1 MVDKATAGTWRF
13 TVAGTLY
20 NDNPLQYEYHIGQHL
35 YGGYM
40 IQGIGG
46 AGTDV
51 FHSVIEIPYYVPV
64 GSELDFTYTFQV
76 TKPVTTANWYF
87 VPVLLS
93 DAPSAPIVFDIY
105 DLVIAGAK
113 IA

>member
-1 MVDKATAGTWRF
+1 MV
-13 TVAGTLY
+13 
-20 NDNPLQYEYHIGQHL
+20 
-35 YGGYM
+35 
-40 IQGIGG
+40 QGVGG
-46 AGTDV
+46 ASTDV
-51 FHSVIEIPYYVPV
+51 FNSVIGIPYNVPV

-76 TKPVTTANWYF
+76 TKPVTSANWYF
-87 VPVLLS
+87 VPVLLN